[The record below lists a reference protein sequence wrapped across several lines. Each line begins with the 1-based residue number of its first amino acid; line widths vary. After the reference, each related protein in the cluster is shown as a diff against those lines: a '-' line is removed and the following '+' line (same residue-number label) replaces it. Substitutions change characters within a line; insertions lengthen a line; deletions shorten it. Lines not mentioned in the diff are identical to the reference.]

1 MMRIAVGWLLTA
13 ALLFGSEAEEIIKK
27 VEDNLRGRDV
37 YAKMKMVITSARSER
52 TVEVESWAV
61 GKKKSFM
68 KILYP
73 PKDRGITF
81 LKLDQQLWQ
90 YVPKIER
97 IVKIPPSMMLQS
109 WMGSDFTNDDMVK
122 ESSIADDYDA
132 KIVRRDGGIVTIALT
147 PKPDAA
153 VVWGKIITEIDTRNA
168 TQVHDLFYDDFGAAV
183 REMFYSEVK
192 TFNGHHI
199 PTVMR
204 VKPLEKD
211 KAKNE
216 TKVILSDVVYDRGI
230 SDGYFTKQ
238 ALKRYSR

>member
-1 MMRIAVGWLLTA
+1 MRLLLVWLSA
-13 ALLFGSEAEEIIKK
+13 ALLLFGSEASDIVKK
-27 VEDNLRGRDV
+27 VEDNLRGKDV
-37 YAKMKMVITSARSER
+37 YMKLEMVITSVRHKR
-52 TVEVESWAV
+52 TVRIESWAE
-61 GKKKSFM
+61 GKTKSFM

-81 LKLDQQLWQ
+81 LKLDKQLWQ

-122 ESSIADDYDA
+122 ESSMVDDYDA
-132 KIVRRDGGIVTIALT
+132 EILEKTAETVTIAFT

-153 VVWGKIITEIDTRNA
+153 VVWGRIVSKIDRRTY
-168 TQVHDLFYDDFGAAV
+168 TQIHDVFYDDFGSKV
-183 REMFYSEVK
+183 REMFYSDVK
-192 TFNGHHI
+192 TFGSHHL

-204 VKPLEKD
+204 IKPLEKG
-211 KAKNE
+211 KEKNE
-216 TKVILSDVVYDRGI
+216 TLVLLSDVVYDRGV
-230 SDGYFTKQ
+230 SGSYFTKQ

>member
-1 MMRIAVGWLLTA
+1 MRLLLFWLGAA
-13 ALLFGSEAEEIIKK
+13 ALLFGSEAEDIVKK
-27 VEDNLRGRDV
+27 VEDNFRGENV
-37 YAKMKMVITSARSER
+37 HMKMKMVITSARSRR
-52 TVEVESWAV
+52 TVEIESWAV
-61 GKKKSFM
+61 GKKKGFM

-73 PKDRGITF
+73 PRDAGITF
-81 LKLDQQLWQ
+81 LKLGNQLWQ

-122 ESSIADDYDA
+122 ESSISDDYDA
-132 KIVRRDGGIVTIALT
+132 KIVKKEGSIVTIALT

-153 VVWGKIITEIDTRNA
+153 VVWGKIVTEIDTGND
-168 TQVHDLFYDDFGAAV
+168 TQLHDVFYDDFGARV
-183 REMFYSEVK
+183 REMFYGDVK

-204 VKPLEKD
+204 VKPLEKG
-211 KAKNE
+211 KAENE
-216 TKVILSDVVYDRGI
+216 TNVFLSDVVYDRGI
-230 SDGYFTKQ
+230 SESYFTKQ